1 MPSFITE
8 AVSEYEDAEHS
19 DDVVQ
24 MNPGEVTDTEPRTG
38 APSRCALPTGRT
50 RVAGRRA
57 ARAVRARAQAW
68 GGRLLARRLARKGGL
83 DLASLTFIPEPAKM
97 PLQRTGLD
105 PVPQLAQVRATDPVH
120 KIDLP
125 FDFSVYLVTDHE
137 HVRSV
142 LANRDDYSNDIRHL
156 LPGTGGTTSGEDI
169 GGLGFTDA
177 PLHTRLRK
185 IVTPEFTMR
194 RLARLEPM
202 IEAIVAT
209 QLDELAAAGA
219 DGSPVDLAKL
229 LSFPVPFQ
237 TICALLGLELSDRDA
252 FARLGVQRF
261 DITSGAAAA
270 FGAVSA
276 QREFLFDA
284 VARQRQEPGP
294 GLIGQ
299 IIRDE
304 GDRISDLDLAGL
316 ADGVFTGG
324 YETTAGMISLST
336 LVLLRDPA
344 HAELVRTGSRKDV
357 DRVVEELLRYLSVVQ
372 MAFPRFARHDLD
384 LLGTPLKAGD
394 VVLASLSASNR
405 DPLTAGASP
414 EVFDP
419 ARVPTSGHLAF
430 GHGAHRCIG
439 AELARME
446 LRILL
451 PALLRRFPDLAI
463 AVPQSELQFR
473 ELSFVYGIDHL
484 PVTV

>member
-1 MPSFITE
+1 MPSLITD
-8 AVSEYEDAEHS
+8 AVLEYED
-19 DDVVQ
+19 DIVPLT
-24 MNPGEVTDTEPRTG
+24 PGEVTDTEPRTG

-68 GGRLLARRLARKGGL
+68 GGRLLARRISRKGI
-83 DLASLTFIPEPAKM
+83 DLASLTFIPEPAKV

-105 PVPQLAQVRATDPVH
+105 PVPALAQLRATDPVH
-120 KIDLP
+120 RVELP
-125 FDFSVYLVTDHE
+125 FDFAVYLVTDTE
-137 HVRSV
+137 LVRSV

-156 LPGTGGTTSGEDI
+156 LPGTGGTTSGADI

-202 IEAIVAT
+202 IEAIVESR
-209 QLDELAAAGA
+209 LDELAAAGA
-219 DGSPVDLAKL
+219 DGSPVDLAKV

-284 VARQRQEPGP
+284 VARQRKEPGP

-304 GDRISDLDLAGL
+304 GELISDVDLAGL

-344 HAELVRTGSRKDV
+344 HAELVRTGTRRDV

-384 LLGTPLKAGD
+384 LAGTPLKAGD
-394 VVLASLSASNR
+394 VVLASLSGANR
-405 DPLTAGASP
+405 DPRSAGAAP
-414 EVFDP
+414 EAFDP
-419 ARVPTSGHLAF
+419 TRVPTSGHLAF

-451 PALLRRFPDLAI
+451 PALLRRFPDLAV
-463 AVPQSELQFR
+463 AVPQSELRFR
-473 ELSFVYGIDHL
+473 ELSFVYGLDHL